1 MTRYW
6 THMAGQRPEMETNTN
21 TSRTRLPDSLLDGEK
36 IVLALLLS
44 GLVLAMLGVTFTAM
58 GWQHYQTNTHFQW
71 TQLLGP
77 ILISVGG
84 TFMLTSF
91 CKFKLI
97 FCCKQEEEVFVIPVH
112 EQTSRGHPVV
122 VHGINPPVMLQ
133 GATAMLCIPPAYG
146 FIAQEVH
153 QQNELHSGLPAYDAV
168 YSVDSVTA
176 EDRGDHNAQT
186 DQRRSR

>member
-1 MTRYW
+1 
-6 THMAGQRPEMETNTN
+6 MAGQRPGMETNSN
-21 TSRTRLPDSLLDGEK
+21 ASRSRLSDSLLDSEK
-36 IVLALLLS
+36 IVVALLLT
-44 GLVLAMLGVTFTAM
+44 GLILAVLGVAFTAM
-58 GWQHYQTNTHFQW
+58 GWQHYQTNTYFQW
-71 TQLLGP
+71 NQLLGP

-97 FCCKQEEEVFVIPVH
+97 FCCRQEEEVFVIPVR

-133 GATAMLCIPPAYG
+133 GATTMLCIPPAFG
-146 FIAQEVH
+146 FIAQEIH
-153 QQNELHSGLPAYDAV
+153 EPNELHSGLPACDAV
-168 YSVDSVTA
+168 HSVDSVSVTA
-176 EDRGDHNAQT
+176 EDREDHSTHA